1 MIVNKKLQQ
10 ELDRL
15 GSLIQLR
22 DILVGQLKSVNDSIG
37 VSIKDVVEQPWRN
50 RVVQEEELIEF

>member
-1 MIVNKKLQQ
+1 MIIEQRLQQ
-10 ELDRL
+10 DLDQL

-22 DILVGQLKSVNDSIG
+22 NQLVGQLKSVNDSIG

-50 RVVQEEELIEF
+50 RVVQEEELIEW

>member
-1 MIVNKKLQQ
+1 MIIEQRLQQ
-10 ELDRL
+10 DLDQL

-22 DILVGQLKSVNDSIG
+22 NLLVGQLKSVNDSIG

-50 RVVQEEELIEF
+50 RVGEEEELIEF